1 MVHNGVAAWASA
13 HTRRASEAKQ
23 GGCERGVTATQQQQQ
38 QRAWCLVWLYYGTEK
53 AGSPLTWNVR
63 RVSSVEKNAKATY
76 ETGETCGCSRRRLSG
91 EAEVVWWE
99 RKPYLIQPRSHCSD
113 DVRAWLP
120 KQGLCVCVDCFYF
133 PWHSVLCT

>member
-1 MVHNGVAAWASA
+1 MASPLGPLRT
-13 HTRRASEAKQ
+13 HDEQAKR
-23 GGCERGVTATQQQQQ
+23 CERGRGHIQQQQQQQQQ

-63 RVSSVEKNAKATY
+63 RVSSVEKNAKATC
-76 ETGETCGCSRRRLSG
+76 ETGETCGCSRRWLSE
-91 EAEVVWWE
+91 EAEVVWSGL
-99 RKPYLIQPRSHCSD
+99 KPYLIQPWSHCSD